1 MKLRRILGG
10 RWLFEGGSWRRR
22 TDRLVDDSLRGH
34 LGLAAPAGDLLA
46 GEEPAHQR
54 PILGSLMEARQLRR
68 GHAPDDTARQAARDG
83 ERGAD
88 TDARVVSVA
97 LAVGVR
103 FA

>member
-1 MKLRRILGG
+1 MQ
-10 RWLFEGGSWRRR
+10 
-22 TDRLVDDSLRGH
+22 RLQVTSLR
-34 LGLAAPAGDLLA
+34 AK
-46 GEEPAHQR
+46 
-54 PILGSLMEARQLRR
+54 SLRISARFLESFVEARQLRR